1 MSISVYGCLA
11 FLIKSRDAWP
21 GQLDNVPVNA
31 SMSDTRDIEYLG
43 YLEAVGKTY
52 MAPVSSWFSTH
63 FGAEVSYSKNWVFKS
78 ETLWKDRWDEILQ
91 LGSRLNFIE
100 SELVLHAI
108 RNLLTMTSCNLE
120 RLRRVSLYWSLQH
133 CPH

>member
-1 MSISVYGCLA
+1 MKC
-11 FLIKSRDAWP
+11 RDAWP
-21 GQLDNVPVNA
+21 GQIDNVPVDKP
-31 SMSDTRDIEYLG
+31 MTDVPDLEYLG
-43 YLEAVGKTY
+43 YTEAVDKTY

-63 FGAEVSYSKNWVFKS
+63 FGKEVSYSKNWVFKS

-108 RNLLTMTSCNLE
+108 KNLLTVTSYNVE

-133 CPH
+133 SPYG

>member
-1 MSISVYGCLA
+1 MKC
-11 FLIKSRDAWP
+11 RDAWP
-21 GQLDNVPVNA
+21 GQIDNVPVDEP
-31 SMSDTRDIEYLG
+31 MTDVRDLEYLG
-43 YLEAVGKTY
+43 YTEAVGKTY

-63 FGAEVSYSKNWVFKS
+63 FGKEVSYSKNWVFKS

-91 LGSRLNFIE
+91 LGSRLKFIE

-108 RNLLTMTSCNLE
+108 RNLLTVTSYNVE

-133 CPH
+133 SPYG